1 VAHVQLSEF
10 SSRLDSATLLAPT
23 KALHAFGRKG
33 AALLLACGGLL
44 IFEAILSHVRHV
56 AWGGDYGWQRV
67 TAIAV
72 GAGALLL
79 GCLRTWQERGDWLS
93 QQELMWMAR
102 RLTPFLIAAAVYF
115 GAFVIMSPVP
125 EGDQPHYEL
134 ESVGLAYE
142 QTRDMTM
149 NYRTPDRFRLMFP
162 LGLGDLHALRYKP
175 GGELVQVH
183 NVGLP
188 LLLAPAVP
196 LVREAAVL
204 SPKTQLWPWNVEM
217 ILIAAV
223 AAQILYRILRRL
235 RPHEPFLVRGVWASV
250 VFSAPLVVFASQ
262 IYPEMPAVLLALV
275 VADALLKPP
284 SRSTIAAGATAAALM
299 PWLHVRFLP
308 TAALLVLGLAGRA
321 LGRLPGPQR
330 RGIVAARTVAW
341 AIIPLLVSVVLMGFA
356 FEHWYGSFSPGA
368 PYAPAQ
374 TSQPQTLSASWATLT
389 GAFWS
394 SGRGWLPYAPIGI
407 LALASIGYAIRR
419 YGAWGFFALAVAVVY
434 LLTITVEGSEPGFAF
449 AGRYEVI
456 LMPFAAVPL
465 LIAAVDLRGVRWLLW
480 PLAALTLYLTL
491 AVIFEPPSTVAGV
504 PGVTGPGYPQLL
516 WPWFM
521 KIWPNIVPSPAHFYP
536 DASAVLAWS
545 LPLLAISVAGYLL
558 AARRSPSSGIRA
570 ARGAALDT

>member
-1 VAHVQLSEF
+1 V
-10 SSRLDSATLLAPT
+10 
-23 KALHAFGRKG
+23 
-33 AALLLACGGLL
+33 LLLAFGGFL
-44 IFEAILSHVRHV
+44 ILEAILSHVRRA
-56 AWGGDYGWQRV
+56 AWSGEYGWQRV
-67 TAIAV
+67 MAIAV
-72 GAGALLL
+72 GAAALLVGALHV
-79 GCLRTWQERGDWLS
+79 WQKRGSWLS
-93 QQELMWMAR
+93 QQELMRLAR
-102 RLTPFLIAAAVYF
+102 RSTPFLIAAAVYF

-142 QTRDMTM
+142 QTRDMTV

-204 SPKTQLWPWNVEM
+204 SPKTQLWPWNIEM
-217 ILIAAV
+217 ILIAGV

-235 RPHEPFLVRGVWASV
+235 RPQDPFLVRGVWASV

-262 IYPEMPAVLLALV
+262 IYPEMPAVLLALIA
-275 VADALLKPP
+275 ADALLKPP
-284 SRSTIAAGATAAALM
+284 SRSTIALGATAAALM

-308 TAALLVLGLAGRA
+308 TAALLVLGLAIRA
-321 LGRLPGPQR
+321 AGRLPDRQR
-330 RGIVAARTVAW
+330 RGIAAARTAAW
-341 AIIPLLVSVVLMGFA
+341 AIIPLLVSVAVMCVA
-356 FEHWYGSFSPGA
+356 FKHWYGSFSPSA

-374 TSQPQTLSASWATLT
+374 TSQPQTLSASWSTLA

-407 LALASIGYAIRR
+407 LALASVGYAIRR
-419 YGAWGFFALAVAVVY
+419 YRAWGFFALAVAVVY

-456 LMPFAAVPL
+456 LMPFAALPL
-465 LIAAVDLRGVRWLLW
+465 LIAGVDLRGVRWLLW

-491 AVIFEPPSTVAGV
+491 AVIFEPPSSVAGV

-516 WPWFM
+516 WPWFT
-521 KIWPNIVPSPAHFYP
+521 KIWPTIVPSPTHFYP

-545 LPLLAISVAGYLL
+545 LPLLAVSLAGYLL
-558 AARRSPSSGIRA
+558 AARRSVSSAMRA
-570 ARGAALDT
+570 QRGAALEA